1 MTPESISRYAV
12 PQQWM
17 RYDAAALMD
26 LLVRAKT
33 AAGVLNQMP
42 YLPRW
47 IDQVHEEQ
55 LRLEAAGTSRIE
67 GAQFTQRE
75 QEEALAPDA
84 AVLTDLTRSQRQL
97 RSADATYRWLRSQ
110 PSEQPVTSEFILNIH
125 RRIVTGCDDDRCQP
139 GGLRSDGWNVTFG
152 TLRCRGVEG
161 GHGCRAAFE
170 ALGAAIA
177 GEFQRHDPIIQA
189 IAAHYHIGAMH
200 PFGDGNGRTARAL
213 EAFMLRRARVNN
225 VVMVSLSNYYYD
237 HKEEYLAALSASRW
251 NGHDLTPFL
260 QFALQAVAERCNAVA
275 ATIVANHR
283 RTLFREFARSLFGQL
298 RSPRRRVLAE
308 RQLQILDILLD
319 GGSVTL
325 SDLMIQAHVHYE
337 GLKFPVNAL
346 VRDVVGLLNLSA
358 ITLDGEQISVNL
370 DWPQQFS
377 ESDLLERYE
386 NMPSAASTRHPAMAE
401 LSRLL
406 DRRRGQLDRSR
417 SPASPAT
424 RYR

>member
-1 MTPESISRYAV
+1 MTPESVSRYVV

-17 RYDAAALMD
+17 HYDAAAILD
-26 LLVRAKT
+26 LLVKAKT
-33 AAGVLNQMP
+33 AAGVLNRMP
-42 YLPRW
+42 YLPLW
-47 IDQVHEEQ
+47 IEQVHEEQ

-67 GAQFTQRE
+67 GAEFTQRE

-84 AVLTDLTRSQRQL
+84 PARTDWTRSQRQL
-97 RSADATYRWLRSQ
+97 RSADATYRWLRSL
-110 PSEQPVTSEFILNIH
+110 PSGQPVTSEIVLDVH
-125 RRIVTGCDDDRCQP
+125 RHIVTGCDDDHCQP
-139 GGLRSDGWNVTFG
+139 GGLRPDGWNVTFG
-152 TLRCRGVEG
+152 TPRCRGVEG
-161 GHGCRAAFE
+161 GHGCRAAFD

-177 GEFQRHDPIIQA
+177 GEFQRHDCIIQA

-213 EAFMLRRARVNN
+213 EAFMLRRAGVNN

-237 HKEEYLAALSASRW
+237 RKEEYLAALSASRR

-260 QFALQAVAERCNAVA
+260 RFTLQAVAERCNVVA
-275 ATIVANHR
+275 AAIVANHR

-319 GGSVTL
+319 GGSIGL
-325 SDLMIQAHVHYE
+325 GDLMNQAHVHYE

-346 VRDVVGLLNLSA
+346 VRDVGGLFELSA
-358 ITLDGEQISVNL
+358 ITFDGERISVNL

-377 ESDLLERYE
+377 ESELLERYE
-386 NMPSAASTRHPAMAE
+386 NMPSAASTKHPAMAE

-406 DRRRGQLDRSR
+406 GRRRAR
-417 SPASPAT
+417 AT
-424 RYR
+424 LG